1 MTTRPP
7 HHATPGTTYEDT
19 QRQREIE
26 RHIRAWKRREAAAMD
41 DAARRRA
48 GAYVR
53 KWQKAAREHVA
64 AHEHLR
70 RKPQREQI
78 RAAR

>member
-7 HHATPGTTYEDT
+7 HHATPGTTYADT

-26 RHIRAWKRREAAAMD
+26 RTIRAWKLREMAALD

-48 GAYVR
+48 RAYVR
-53 KWQKAAREHVA
+53 KWQAAAREHVA
-64 AHEHLR
+64 AHDHLT
-70 RKPQREQI
+70 RKPAREQI
-78 RAAR
+78 GRAR

>member
-7 HHATPGTTYEDT
+7 HHATPGTSYKDT

-26 RHIRAWKRREAAAMD
+26 RHIRRWKRVQAAAMN

-48 GAYVR
+48 GSYVR
-53 KWQKAAREHVA
+53 KWQAEMRAHVA

-70 RKPQREQI
+70 RKPAREQVGT
-78 RAAR
+78 AH